1 MLKGLP
7 AVWLVGEPTLPVPL
21 VNVWPPKVIIIL
33 AAEPATSV
41 RVPHSAAGSVRFF
54 MMLVPAAL
62 VAMLPV
68 AKGVAVV
75 VLGVMVEPA
84 PATVAL
90 KVLPLV
96 MPLMFCDGVP
106 ALVTS
111 TVTVTPALNRKPLG
125 AFKMMVPRPMLP
137 GLASAAMGLVKVVH
151 VPPVLSAEMA
161 EPPVAAVTVTN

>member
-1 MLKGLP
+1 ML
-7 AVWLVGEPTLPVPL
+7 A
-21 VNVWPPKVIIIL
+21 
-33 AAEPATSV
+33 
-41 RVPHSAAGSVRFF
+41 
-54 MMLVPAAL
+54 
-62 VAMLPV
+62 
-68 AKGVAVV
+68 
-75 VLGVMVEPA
+75 VMVEPS

-151 VPPVLSAEMA
+151 VPPVLSAEIDRKSTRLNSSHGYISY
-161 EPPVAAVTVTN
+161 AVFCLNKKQ